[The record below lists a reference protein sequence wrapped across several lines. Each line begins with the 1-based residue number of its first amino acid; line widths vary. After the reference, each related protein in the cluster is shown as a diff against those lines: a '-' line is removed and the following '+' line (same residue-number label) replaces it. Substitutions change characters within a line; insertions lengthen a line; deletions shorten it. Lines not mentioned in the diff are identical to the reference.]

1 MTARPALLLILCML
15 VPPATRAAPPP
26 SAQVEIDYLLAH
38 VGASGCEFYRNG
50 SWYDAARAQ
59 AHLRAKYD
67 YLAARNLVRSAEDFI
82 DKAATKSS
90 LSGQPYQIR
99 CAGYAAVASSQ
110 WLRDA
115 LARYRDQTGGPPTA
129 EPAAPSHPHP

>member
-1 MTARPALLLILCML
+1 MTVRSYTLLVMLCML
-15 VPPATRAAPPP
+15 LPVARAAPPP
-26 SAQVEIDYLLAH
+26 DAKVEIDYLLAH

-50 SWYDAARAQ
+50 SWYDGPRAQ

-90 LSGQPYQIR
+90 LSGLPYQIR

-115 LARYRDQTGGPPTA
+115 LARYRDQTGNSPTA
-129 EPAAPSHPHP
+129 EPVSPPRPDT

>member
-1 MTARPALLLILCML
+1 MTARPALLLMLSML
-15 VPPATRAAPPP
+15 VLPAARASPPPA
-26 SAQVEIDYLLAH
+26 AQVEIDYLLAH

-50 SWYDAARAQ
+50 SWYDGPRAQ

-67 YLAARNLVRSAEDFI
+67 YLALRNLVRSAEDFI

-99 CAGYAAVASSQ
+99 CAGYAAVASNQ

-115 LARYRDQTGGPPTA
+115 LARYRVQTGSPPTSG
-129 EPAAPSHPHP
+129 PTHPDP

>member
-1 MTARPALLLILCML
+1 MTVRPYALLVILCTL
-15 VPPATRAAPPP
+15 LPVARAAPPP
-26 SAQVEIDYLLAH
+26 AAQMEIDYLLAH

-50 SWYDAARAQ
+50 SWYDGPRAQ
-59 AHLRAKYD
+59 AHLRVKYD

-99 CAGYAAVASSQ
+99 CAGYAAVASNQ

-115 LARYRDQTGGPPTA
+115 LARYRVQTGSSPTSELA
-129 EPAAPSHPHP
+129 SPSHPGP